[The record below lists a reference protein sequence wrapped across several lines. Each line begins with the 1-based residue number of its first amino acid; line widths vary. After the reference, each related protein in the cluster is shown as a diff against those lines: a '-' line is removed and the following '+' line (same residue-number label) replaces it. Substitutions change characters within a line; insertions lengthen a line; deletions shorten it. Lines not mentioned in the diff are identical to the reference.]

1 MQGYWP
7 HLLAVL
13 VGVGLTVQI
22 GMNSTLGRA
31 VGSSL
36 WAAAANFAIGLV
48 ALIACAAL
56 FGGRFAAGSIAQVP
70 GWAWWGGLLGASYV
84 ASVTMLG
91 PRLGAVA
98 LLVLVLAGQLVSA
111 LWVDQFG
118 VLGFPRI
125 PVTPLRMFGAALV
138 VVGALLVVRR

>member
-1 MQGYWP
+1 MQAYWP

-13 VGVGLTVQI
+13 VGVGLTVQV

-36 WAAAANFAIGLV
+36 WAAVGNFSVGLV
-48 ALIACAAL
+48 ALVACAAL
-56 FGGRFAAGSIAQVP
+56 FSGRVATGSIAQVP
-70 GWAWWGGLLGASYV
+70 GWAWWGGLFGASYV
-84 ASVTMLG
+84 ASATMLG

-125 PVTPLRMFGAALV
+125 PVTPLRLLGAALV
-138 VVGALLVVRR
+138 VVGAVLVVRR